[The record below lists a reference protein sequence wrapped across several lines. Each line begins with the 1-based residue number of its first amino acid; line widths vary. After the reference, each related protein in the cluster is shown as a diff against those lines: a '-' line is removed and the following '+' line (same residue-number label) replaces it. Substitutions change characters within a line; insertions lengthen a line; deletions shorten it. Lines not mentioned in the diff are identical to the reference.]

1 MNSIVEDHSKNQF
14 AKGQSSRDLRASS
27 DGVEQETQLME
38 AIDNFGAFLR
48 YVDTSTRVNVFKQR
62 RLF

>member
-27 DGVEQETQLME
+27 DGVEQETQLKE
-38 AIDNFGAFLR
+38 AITISE
-48 YVDTSTRVNVFKQR
+48 TSCVTSRLQR
-62 RLF
+62 E